1 MLTRPQDGAACGRR
15 TPSNLRG
22 ERMKLTRRQ
31 REIYD
36 YLAEFIE
43 SNGYAPS
50 LEEIAARFGLS
61 SVATVHEHLENLAEK
76 GAVRR
81 DPHRSRAIELT
92 DGGGRGA
99 RASAVL
105 LPLVGRVAA
114 GQPLEAIP
122 DDETLAVP
130 ESMLGRGET
139 FVLKVAGDSM
149 IDEHIADGDYVIVE
163 RRDTARSGER
173 VVALIDEEN
182 ATLKTFFREPDG
194 RIRLQPAN
202 ERLAPLYYDASRVRV
217 QGVAIGVLRKY
228 R

>member
-1 MLTRPQDGAACGRR
+1 
-15 TPSNLRG
+15 
-22 ERMKLTRRQ
+22 MKLTRRQ

-36 YLAEFIE
+36 YLGEFIE
-43 SNGYAPS
+43 ENGYAPS
-50 LEEIAARFGLS
+50 LEEIASRFGLS
-61 SVATVHEHLENLAEK
+61 SVATVHEHLENLESK

-92 DGGGRGA
+92 EPAAGHPRPA
-99 RASAVL
+99 AVE
-105 LPLVGRVAA
+105 LPLLGRVAA
-114 GQPLEAIP
+114 GQPLEAIGEN
-122 DDETLAVP
+122 ETLAVP

-139 FVLKVAGDSM
+139 FVLRVAGDSM
-149 IDEHIADGDYVIVE
+149 IDEHIEDGDYVIVE

-173 VVALIDEEN
+173 VVALIDGEH
-182 ATLKTFFREPDG
+182 ATLKTLFHEVDG

-202 ERLAPLYYDASRVRV
+202 ERVQPLYYDAARVRV

>member
-1 MLTRPQDGAACGRR
+1 
-15 TPSNLRG
+15 
-22 ERMKLTRRQ
+22 MKLTRRQ

-61 SVATVHEHLENLAEK
+61 SVATVHEHLENLEEK

-99 RASAVL
+99 RESAVL
-105 LPLVGRVAA
+105 VPLFGQVAA
-114 GQPLEAIP
+114 GQPLEAVP
-122 DDETLAVP
+122 DNETLAVP

-139 FVLKVAGDSM
+139 FVLRVAGDSM
-149 IDEHIADGDYVIVE
+149 IDEHIEDGDYVIVE

-182 ATLKTFFREPDG
+182 ATLKTFYREPDG

-202 ERLAPLYYDASRVRV
+202 ERLAPLYYDASRVRI

>member
-1 MLTRPQDGAACGRR
+1 
-15 TPSNLRG
+15 
-22 ERMKLTRRQ
+22 MKLTRRQ

-43 SNGYAPS
+43 ANGYAPS

-99 RASAVL
+99 RESAVL

-114 GQPLEAIP
+114 GQPLEAVP

>member
-1 MLTRPQDGAACGRR
+1 
-15 TPSNLRG
+15 
-22 ERMKLTRRQ
+22 MKLTRRQ

-202 ERLAPLYYDASRVRV
+202 ERLAPLYYDASRVRI

>member
-1 MLTRPQDGAACGRR
+1 
-15 TPSNLRG
+15 
-22 ERMKLTRRQ
+22 MKLTRRQ

-50 LEEIAARFGLS
+50 LEEIAASFGLS
-61 SVATVHEHLENLAEK
+61 SVATVHEHLENLEEK
-76 GAVRR
+76 GALRR

-92 DGGGRGA
+92 DGAGRGA
-99 RASAVL
+99 RESAVL

-114 GQPLEAIP
+114 GQPLEAVP

-139 FVLKVAGDSM
+139 FVLRVAGDSM
-149 IDEHIADGDYVIVE
+149 IDEHIEDGDYVIVE

-173 VVALIDEEN
+173 VIALIDEEN

-228 R
+228 P

>member
-1 MLTRPQDGAACGRR
+1 
-15 TPSNLRG
+15 
-22 ERMKLTRRQ
+22 MKLTRRQ

-61 SVATVHEHLENLAEK
+61 SVATVHEHLENLEEK

-92 DGGGRGA
+92 DGGGRGPREFA
-99 RASAVL
+99 AI
-105 LPLVGRVAA
+105 LPLLGRVAA
-114 GQPLEAIP
+114 GQPLEAIT
-122 DDETLAVP
+122 DDESLAVP

-139 FVLKVAGDSM
+139 FVLRVTGASR
-149 IDEHIADGDYVIVE
+149 IDAHIADGDYVIVE

-173 VVALIDEEN
+173 VVALIDGEN
-182 ATLKTFFREPDG
+182 ATLKTLFREPDG
-194 RIRLQPAN
+194 RVRLQPAN
-202 ERLAPLYYDASRVRV
+202 ERLAPMYYDAARVRI

>member
-1 MLTRPQDGAACGRR
+1 
-15 TPSNLRG
+15 
-22 ERMKLTRRQ
+22 MKLTRRQ

-43 SNGYAPS
+43 DNGYAPS

-61 SVATVHEHLENLAEK
+61 SVATVHEHLENLESK

-92 DGGGRGA
+92 EMQSGVP
-99 RASAVL
+99 RAFAVE
-105 LPLVGRVAA
+105 LPLLGRVAA
-114 GQPLEAIP
+114 GQPLEAITGN
-122 DDETLAVP
+122 ETLAVP
-130 ESMLGRGET
+130 ESLLGRGET
-139 FVLKVAGDSM
+139 FVLRVSGDSM

-163 RRDTARSGER
+163 RRDTARNGER
-173 VVALIDEEN
+173 VVALIDGEH
-182 ATLKTFFREPDG
+182 ATLKTLYRETDG

-202 ERLAPLYYDASRVRV
+202 DRMAPLYYDAERVRV

-228 R
+228 A